1 MQRTI
6 TLSGVIWD
14 DIEDDGAPGNLEISE
29 DELAGVTDEQLAEW
43 QISRPTLHRCFAEG
57 VELMKDYTERD
68 QMRPIAEHTGDG
80 DDDWQ
85 VVIVG
90 YSGLSEPLMQ
100 DEPKGSA

>member
-14 DIEDDGAPGNLEISE
+14 DVEDDGAPGDLEISE
-29 DELAGVTDEQLAEW
+29 DELAGITDEQLAEW
-43 QISRPTLHRCFAEG
+43 EISRATLHRCFAEG

-80 DDDWQ
+80 PDDWQ

-90 YSGLSEPLMQ
+90 YPGTQPH
-100 DEPKGSA
+100 